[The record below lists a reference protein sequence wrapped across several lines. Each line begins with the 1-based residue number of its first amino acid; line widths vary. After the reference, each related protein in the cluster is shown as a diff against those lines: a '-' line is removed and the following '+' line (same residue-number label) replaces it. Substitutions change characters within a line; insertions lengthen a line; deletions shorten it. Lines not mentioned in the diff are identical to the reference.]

1 MISGNAYI
9 ATKFMER
16 YVNGKPLTSVH
27 RYRVNRLTASLRSD
41 LQVRYS
47 SNGAKMAFARL
58 MLHRDVTAHPVFDA
72 MHLSKFELLM
82 KTDCMKKLTAK
93 LEVPDAVVT
102 VPRDLRAML
111 EKARQKKRV
120 DREKMMALGR
130 KKMWGTSSAMR
141 KKERTETT
149 SRARNRRDR
158 ILSMQKDEEI

>member
-27 RYRVNRLTASLRSD
+27 KYRVNRLTTSLRSD

-47 SNGAKMAFARL
+47 SNSAKMAFAGL
-58 MLHRDVTAHPVFDA
+58 MLKRDVTAHPVFDA
-72 MHLSKFELLM
+72 MHLSKLELLM

-93 LEVPDAVVT
+93 LKVPDAVVT
-102 VPRDLRAML
+102 VPRDLRVML
-111 EKARQKKRV
+111 ENARQKKRV

-130 KKMWGTSSAMR
+130 RKMWGTSSTMPKKR
-141 KKERTETT
+141 KNGNDLESKG
-149 SRARNRRDR
+149 
-158 ILSMQKDEEI
+158 QKRSHFEQNEEEI